1 METIKLTRARA
12 HAGLAAMLLG
22 SVAWSGGALAQ
33 NVSNTN
39 TNTNTNAV
47 TTSTTTTNAA
57 TTNAATTDAITNNA
71 VTANG
76 AARGQNNNSGGNAG
90 GASSRAPTDPGVR
103 GGDPGAGGALQ
114 GLNDV
119 ERQYFDVA
127 KDVFQEVD
135 AVAEGLGPTFN
146 LDSCSGCHSQ
156 PTIGGTSPA
165 TNPQVAIATAAG
177 AKNVVPPFITANG
190 PVREARFVR
199 NRDGSPDGGVHGLF
213 VITGRSDAAGCNIA
227 QPNFAAELAR
237 NNVIFRIPTPLFGL
251 GLVENV
257 SDGALEASLA
267 ANTQQKRSLGIS
279 GRFNRNGNDGTI
291 ARFGWKAQ
299 NKSLLLFSGEAY
311 NVEMGITNELFQNE
325 RNNDPNCQLNATPED
340 TTPLESE
347 NTASPSASFQNDI
360 DLFAAFMRLS
370 APPTPASAAATPVAQ
385 ATPAGQAT
393 GTAGATTTTG
403 AAGAT
408 TTTGA
413 AGATTTTGTAGAA
426 TTTGTAS
433 GTTTT
438 TGAATATS
446 TLMASAAADASSV
459 LPSAAGSSSA
469 QSSSSAS
476 SGASVT
482 RGTQVFSN
490 VGCQA
495 CHTKSLTTAKSALT
509 GQSNVT
515 IQPFSDFALHEM
527 GTGLADGVSQGTAN
541 GNEFRTA
548 PLWGVGQRIFFL
560 HDGRTKD
567 LHEAIQQHASRGS
580 EANTVINNYNLLS
593 RDDKQSLLVF
603 LRSL

>member
-12 HAGLAAMLLG
+12 HAGIAAMLLG

-33 NVSNTN
+33 NVSNT
-39 TNTNTNAV
+39 TPNAV
-47 TTSTTTTNAA
+47 ATSTTTTDAAA
-57 TTNAATTDAITNNA
+57 TTNAT
-71 VTANG
+71 TANA
-76 AARGQNNNSGGNAG
+76 AARGQNNNSGGS
-90 GASSRAPTDPGVR
+90 SSRSAPTDPGVR
-103 GGDPGAGGALQ
+103 GGDPGAGGALT

-127 KDVFQEVD
+127 KEVFQEVD
-135 AVAEGLGPTFN
+135 AGPDGLGPTFN

-165 TNPQVAIATAAG
+165 TNPQVAVATLMG
-177 AKNVVPPFITANG
+177 AKNVVPPFITATG
-190 PVREARFVR
+190 PIREARFVR

-213 VITGRSDAAGCNIA
+213 VITGRSDAPGCNIA

-237 NNVIFRIPTPLFGL
+237 NNVVFRIPTPVFGL

-257 SDGALEASLA
+257 SDGTLEASLA
-267 ANTQQKRSLGIS
+267 ANAQQKRALGIS

-325 RNNDPNCQLNATPED
+325 RNSDPACQFKATPND
-340 TTPLESE
+340 STPLVSE
-347 NTASPSASFQNDI
+347 ETASPSGSFQSDI
-360 DLFAAFMRLS
+360 DLFAAFMRFS
-370 APPTPASAAATPVAQ
+370 APPTPASATATPVAQ
-385 ATPAGQAT
+385 AVPAGQ
-393 GTAGATTTTG
+393 TTG
-403 AAGAT
+403 AATA
-408 TTTGA
+408 TTGA
-413 AGATTTTGTAGAA
+413 A
-426 TTTGTAS
+426 S
-433 GTTTT
+433 GTTA
-438 TGAATATS
+438 AATATS
-446 TLMASAAADASSV
+446 TLMASASADASSV
-459 LPSAAGSSSA
+459 MAAAAGSSAA
-469 QSSSSAS
+469 QPSSTAS
-476 SGASVT
+476 SGTSVT
-482 RGTQVFSN
+482 RGGQVFSN

-495 CHTKSLTTAKSALT
+495 CHTKTLTTEKSPLT

-515 IQPFSDFALHEM
+515 IQPFSDFAVHEM

-593 RDDKQSLLVF
+593 RDDKQSLLNF

>member
-1 METIKLTRARA
+1 METIKLARARTL
-12 HAGLAAMLLG
+12 AGLAAMLLG
-22 SVAWSGGALAQ
+22 SVAWSGTAFAQ
-33 NVSNTN
+33 DVSNPTAAAANAN
-39 TNTNTNAV
+39 TT
-47 TTSTTTTNAA
+47 AA
-57 TTNAATTDAITNNA
+57 TAGVNANA
-71 VTANG
+71 VTANTAG
-76 AARGQNNNSGGNAG
+76 RGQNNNSG

-103 GGDPGAGGALQ
+103 GGDPGAGGALP

-135 AVAEGLGPTFN
+135 AAADGLGPRFN

-165 TNPQVAIATAAG
+165 TNPQVAVATLMG
-177 AKNVVPPFITANG
+177 AKNVVPSFITANG

-213 VITGRSDAAGCNIA
+213 VITGRSDAPGCNIA

-237 NNVIFRIPTPLFGL
+237 NNVVFRIPTPVFGL
-251 GLVENV
+251 GLVENI

-267 ANTQQKRSLGIS
+267 ANAQQKRALGIS

-325 RNNDPNCQLNATPED
+325 RESDPACQFKVTPNDS
-340 TTPLESE
+340 TPLVSE

-360 DLFAAFMRLS
+360 DLFAAFMRFS
-370 APPTPASAAATPVAQ
+370 APPTPASSAATPVAQ
-385 ATPAGQAT
+385 SSGALNTTAGQ
-393 GTAGATTTTG
+393 TTG
-403 AAGAT
+403 AA
-408 TTTGA
+408 
-413 AGATTTTGTAGAA
+413 AGASTTSSSAS
-426 TTTGTAS
+426 TAS
-433 GTTTT
+433 SPTSAASGSASTTSDAASTAPST
-438 TGAATATS
+438 ASTASSPASTVVASATA
-446 TLMASAAADASSV
+446 DVSSV
-459 LPSAAGSSSA
+459 MTAAAGSSTA
-469 QSSSSAS
+469 QPSSSAS

-482 RGTQVFSN
+482 RGNQVFSN

-495 CHTKSLTTAKSALT
+495 CHTKTFTTEKSPMT

-515 IQPFSDFALHEM
+515 LQPFSDFAVHEM
-527 GTGLADGVSQGTAN
+527 GTGLADGVSQGSAN

-580 EANTVINNYNLLS
+580 EANAVINNYNLLS
-593 RDDKQSLLVF
+593 RDDKQALINY

>member
-1 METIKLTRARA
+1 METIKLTRARTL
-12 HAGLAAMLLG
+12 AGLAAMLLG
-22 SVAWSGGALAQ
+22 SVAWSATALAQ
-33 NVSNTN
+33 DVSNPT
-39 TNTNTNAV
+39 TSAATANTNAA
-47 TTSTTTTNAA
+47 NA
-57 TTNAATTDAITNNA
+57 NANVDANA
-71 VTANG
+71 VTANTAG
-76 AARGQNNNSGGNAG
+76 RGQNNNSG

-103 GGDPGAGGALQ
+103 GGDPGAGGALP

-135 AVAEGLGPTFN
+135 AAVDGLGPRFN

-165 TNPQVAIATAAG
+165 TNPQVAVATLMG
-177 AKNVVPPFITANG
+177 AKNVVPSFITANG
-190 PVREARFVR
+190 PIREARFVR
-199 NRDGSPDGGVHGLF
+199 NRDGSPDGGVHSLF
-213 VITGRSDAAGCNIA
+213 VITGRSDAPGCNIA

-237 NNVIFRIPTPLFGL
+237 NNVVFRIPTPVFGL
-251 GLVENV
+251 GLVENI

-267 ANTQQKRSLGIS
+267 ANAQQKRALGIS

-325 RNNDPNCQLNATPED
+325 RDSDPACQFKVTPNDS
-340 TTPLESE
+340 TPLVSE
-347 NTASPSASFQNDI
+347 NTASPAASFQNDI
-360 DLFAAFMRLS
+360 DLFAAFMRFS
-370 APPTPASAAATPVAQ
+370 APPTPASATATPVAQ
-385 ATPAGQAT
+385 ATGASNVTAGQ
-393 GTAGATTTTG
+393 
-403 AAGAT
+403 
-408 TTTGA
+408 
-413 AGATTTTGTAGAA
+413 TTGTATGAS
-426 TTTGTAS
+426 TTPSSASTSSAASTAS
-433 GTTTT
+433 TAPSAASTVV
-438 TGAATATS
+438 ASATA
-446 TLMASAAADASSV
+446 DISSV
-459 LPSAAGSSSA
+459 MTAAAGSSTA
-469 QSSSSAS
+469 QPSSSAS

-482 RGTQVFSN
+482 RGNQVFSN

-495 CHTKSLTTAKSALT
+495 CHTKTLTTEKSPLT

-515 IQPFSDFALHEM
+515 IQPFSDFAVHEM

-580 EANTVINNYNLLS
+580 EANAVINNYNLLS
-593 RDDKQSLLVF
+593 RDDKQALINY

>member
-1 METIKLTRARA
+1 METIKLARARSL
-12 HAGLAAMLLG
+12 AGLAAMLLG
-22 SVAWSGGALAQ
+22 SVAWSGAALAQ
-33 NVSNTN
+33 DVSNPT
-39 TNTNTNAV
+39 TSAATANTNAV
-47 TTSTTTTNAA
+47 TAN
-57 TTNAATTDAITNNA
+57 
-71 VTANG
+71 TAG
-76 AARGQNNNSGGNAG
+76 RGQNNNSS
-90 GASSRAPTDPGVR
+90 GASSRTPVDPGVR
-103 GGDPGAGGALQ
+103 GGDPGAGGALP

-135 AVAEGLGPTFN
+135 AGPDGLGPTFN

-165 TNPQVAIATAAG
+165 TNPQVAVATLMG
-177 AKNVVPPFITANG
+177 AKNVVPSFVTANG

-213 VITGRSDAAGCNIA
+213 VITGRSDAPGCNIA

-237 NNVIFRIPTPLFGL
+237 NNVVFRIPTPLFGL
-251 GLVENV
+251 GLVENI

-267 ANTQQKRSLGIS
+267 ANAQQKRSLGIS

-325 RNNDPNCQLNATPED
+325 RESDPACQFKATPND
-340 TTPLESE
+340 STPLVSE
-347 NTASPSASFQNDI
+347 ETASPSASFQSDI
-360 DLFAAFMRLS
+360 DLFAAFMRFS
-370 APPTPASAAATPVAQ
+370 APPTPAAAAAATPVASAASVTN
-385 ATPAGQAT
+385 ATAGQ
-393 GTAGATTTTG
+393 
-403 AAGAT
+403 
-408 TTTGA
+408 
-413 AGATTTTGTAGAA
+413 TTGTATGAS
-426 TTTGTAS
+426 TAS
-433 GTTTT
+433 SSASTASSTASTVV
-438 TGAATATS
+438 ASATA
-446 TLMASAAADASSV
+446 DVSSV
-459 LPSAAGSSSA
+459 IGAAAGSSAA
-469 QSSSSAS
+469 QPSSSAS
-476 SGASVT
+476 STASVT
-482 RGTQVFSN
+482 RGNQVFSN

-495 CHTKSLTTAKSALT
+495 CHTKTFTTAKSPLT

-515 IQPFSDFALHEM
+515 LQPFSDFAVHDM
-527 GTGLADGVSQGTAN
+527 GTGLVDGVSQGTAN

-580 EANTVINNYNLLS
+580 EANAVINNYNLLS
-593 RDDKQSLLVF
+593 RDDKQALVNY

>member
-1 METIKLTRARA
+1 METIKLARARTL
-12 HAGLAAMLLG
+12 AGLAAMLLG
-22 SVAWSGGALAQ
+22 SAAWSGTAVAQ
-33 NVSNTN
+33 VASNPT
-39 TNTNTNAV
+39 TAAAANTNAA
-47 TTSTTTTNAA
+47 NA
-57 TTNAATTDAITNNA
+57 NADTNA
-71 VTANG
+71 VTAN
-76 AARGQNNNSGGNAG
+76 AAGRGQNNNSG

-103 GGDPGAGGALQ
+103 GGDPGAGGALP

-135 AVAEGLGPTFN
+135 AAADGLGPTFN

-165 TNPQVAIATAAG
+165 TNPQVAVATLMG
-177 AKNVVPPFITANG
+177 AKNVVPSFITANG
-190 PVREARFVR
+190 PIREARFVR

-213 VITGRSDAAGCNIA
+213 VITGRSDAPGCNIA

-237 NNVIFRIPTPLFGL
+237 NNVVFRIPTPVFGL
-251 GLVENV
+251 GLVENI

-267 ANTQQKRSLGIS
+267 ANAQQKRALGIS

-325 RNNDPNCQLNATPED
+325 RNSDPACQFKVTPNDS
-340 TTPLESE
+340 TPLVSE

-360 DLFAAFMRLS
+360 DLFAAFMRFS
-370 APPTPASAAATPVAQ
+370 APPTPASAAAAPVAR
-385 ATPAGQAT
+385 ATGASNVTAGQ
-393 GTAGATTTTG
+393 
-403 AAGAT
+403 
-408 TTTGA
+408 
-413 AGATTTTGTAGAA
+413 TTGTATGAS
-426 TTTGTAS
+426 TAS
-433 GTTTT
+433 SPTSTTSSPASTVV
-438 TGAATATS
+438 ASATA
-446 TLMASAAADASSV
+446 DVSSV
-459 LPSAAGSSSA
+459 MNAVAGSSAAQRSA
-469 QSSSSAS
+469 SAS

-482 RGTQVFSN
+482 RGNQVFSN

-495 CHTKSLTTAKSALT
+495 CHTKTFTTEKSPLT

-515 IQPFSDFALHEM
+515 IQPFSDFAVHEM
-527 GTGLADGVSQGTAN
+527 GTGLADGVSQGSAN

-580 EANTVINNYNLLS
+580 EANAVINNYNLLS
-593 RDDKQSLLVF
+593 RDDKQALVNF

>member
-39 TNTNTNAV
+39 TNAV

-57 TTNAATTDAITNNA
+57 TTNAATTDAITNSA

-76 AARGQNNNSGGNAG
+76 VARGQNNNSGGNAG

-119 ERQYFDVA
+119 ERQFFDVA
-127 KDVFQEVD
+127 KEVFQEVD

-177 AKNVVPPFITANG
+177 AKNVVPPFVTANG

-227 QPNFAAELAR
+227 QPNFAAELAG

-393 GTAGATTTTG
+393 G
-403 AAGAT
+403 
-408 TTTGA
+408 A
-413 AGATTTTGTAGAA
+413 AGATTTTGTA
-426 TTTGTAS
+426 S
-433 GTTTT
+433 GTTT

>member
-1 METIKLTRARA
+1 METIKLTRART
-12 HAGLAAMLLG
+12 HAAVAAMLLG

-39 TNTNTNAV
+39 PNAV

-57 TTNAATTDAITNNA
+57 TTDAATTSAMTNNA
-71 VTANG
+71 VTVN
-76 AARGQNNNSGGNAG
+76 AAAAQNNNSGG
-90 GASSRAPTDPGVR
+90 ASSRGAPTDPGVR
-103 GGDPGAGGALQ
+103 GGDPGAGGALP

-127 KDVFQEVD
+127 KEVFQEVD
-135 AVAEGLGPTFN
+135 AGPDGLGPRFN

-165 TNPQVAIATAAG
+165 TNPQVTVATLMG
-177 AKNVVPPFITANG
+177 AKNVVPPFVTANG

-199 NRDGSPDGGVHGLF
+199 NRDGSPDGGVHSLF

-237 NNVIFRIPTPLFGL
+237 NNVVFRIPTPVFGL

-257 SDGALEASLA
+257 SDGTLEAALA
-267 ANTQQKRSLGIS
+267 ANAQQKRALGIS
-279 GRFNRNGNDGTI
+279 GHFNHNGNDGTI

-325 RNNDPNCQLNATPED
+325 RDSDPAWQFKVTPNDS
-340 TTPLESE
+340 TPLVSAE
-347 NTASPSASFQNDI
+347 TASPSASFQNDI
-360 DLFAAFMRLS
+360 DLFAAFMRFS

-385 ATPAGQAT
+385 TAPAAQ
-393 GTAGATTTTG
+393 TTG
-403 AAGAT
+403 AATA
-408 TTTGA
+408 TTGA
-413 AGATTTTGTAGAA
+413 ATATTGAA
-426 TTTGTAS
+426 S
-433 GTTTT
+433 GTTT

-446 TLMASAAADASSV
+446 TLMASASAD
-459 LPSAAGSSSA
+459 
-469 QSSSSAS
+469 
-476 SGASVT
+476 
-482 RGTQVFSN
+482 
-490 VGCQA
+490 GCQA
-495 CHTKSLTTAKSALT
+495 CHIKTLTTAKSPLT

-515 IQPFSDFALHEM
+515 IQPFSDFAVHEM

-567 LHEAIQQHASRGS
+567 LNEAILQHASRGS
-580 EANTVINNYNLLS
+580 EANTVINNYNLLA
-593 RDDKQSLLVF
+593 RDDKQALINY

>member
-1 METIKLTRARA
+1 METIKLTRTRA
-12 HAGLAAMLLG
+12 YAGIAAMLLG

-33 NVSNTN
+33 NVSNT
-39 TNTNTNAV
+39 TPNAV
-47 TTSTTTTNAA
+47 ATSTTTTD
-57 TTNAATTDAITNNA
+57 ATTDNA
-71 VTANG
+71 VTANA
-76 AARGQNNNSGGNAG
+76 AARGQNNNSGGS
-90 GASSRAPTDPGVR
+90 SSRSAPTDPGVR
-103 GGDPGAGGALQ
+103 GGDPGAGGALT

-127 KDVFQEVD
+127 KEVFQEVD
-135 AVAEGLGPTFN
+135 AGPDGLGPRFN

-165 TNPQVAIATAAG
+165 TNPQVAVATLLG
-177 AKNVVPPFITANG
+177 AKNVVPPFITATG
-190 PVREARFVR
+190 PIREARFVR

-213 VITGRSDAAGCNIA
+213 VITGRSDAPGCNIA

-237 NNVIFRIPTPLFGL
+237 NNVVFRIPTPVFGL

-257 SDGALEASLA
+257 SDGALEAALA
-267 ANTQQKRSLGIS
+267 ANAQQKRALGIS

-325 RNNDPNCQLNATPED
+325 RNSDPACQFKVTPNDS
-340 TTPLESE
+340 TPLVSE
-347 NTASPSASFQNDI
+347 ETASASASFQSDI
-360 DLFAAFMRLS
+360 DLFAAFMRFS
-370 APPTPASAAATPVAQ
+370 APPTPASATATPVAQ
-385 ATPAGQAT
+385 TAPAGQ
-393 GTAGATTTTG
+393 TTG
-403 AAGAT
+403 AATA
-408 TTTGA
+408 TTGA
-413 AGATTTTGTAGAA
+413 
-426 TTTGTAS
+426 AS

-438 TGAATATS
+438 AAATATS
-446 TLMASAAADASSV
+446 TLMASASADASSV
-459 LPSAAGSSSA
+459 MTAAAGSSAA
-469 QSSSSAS
+469 QPSSTAS
-476 SGASVT
+476 SGTSVT
-482 RGTQVFSN
+482 RGGQVFSN

-495 CHTKSLTTAKSALT
+495 CHTKTLTTEKSPLT

-515 IQPFSDFALHEM
+515 IQPFSDFAVHEM

-593 RDDKQSLLVF
+593 RDDKQSLLNF

>member
-1 METIKLTRARA
+1 
-12 HAGLAAMLLG
+12 
-22 SVAWSGGALAQ
+22 
-33 NVSNTN
+33 
-39 TNTNTNAV
+39 
-47 TTSTTTTNAA
+47 
-57 TTNAATTDAITNNA
+57 
-71 VTANG
+71 
-76 AARGQNNNSGGNAG
+76 
-90 GASSRAPTDPGVR
+90 
-103 GGDPGAGGALQ
+103 
-114 GLNDV
+114 V

-135 AVAEGLGPTFN
+135 AAADGLGPTFN

-165 TNPQVAIATAAG
+165 TNPQVAVATLMG
-177 AKNVVPPFITANG
+177 AKNVVPSFITANG
-190 PVREARFVR
+190 PIREARFVR

-213 VITGRSDAAGCNIA
+213 VITGRSDAPGCNIA

-237 NNVIFRIPTPLFGL
+237 NNVVFRSPTPVFGL
-251 GLVENV
+251 GLVENI

-267 ANTQQKRSLGIS
+267 ANAQQKRALGIS

-325 RNNDPNCQLNATPED
+325 RNSDPACQFKVTPNDS
-340 TTPLESE
+340 TPLVSE

-360 DLFAAFMRLS
+360 DLFAAFMRFS
-370 APPTPASAAATPVAQ
+370 APPTPATATPVAQ
-385 ATPAGQAT
+385 ATGGPNVTAGQ
-393 GTAGATTTTG
+393 
-403 AAGAT
+403 
-408 TTTGA
+408 
-413 AGATTTTGTAGAA
+413 TTGTATGAS
-426 TTTGTAS
+426 TAS
-433 GTTTT
+433 SPTSTVV
-438 TGAATATS
+438 AIATAAGAS
-446 TLMASAAADASSV
+446 TAQ
-459 LPSAAGSSSA
+459 PSSSA
-469 QSSSSAS
+469 A

-482 RGTQVFSN
+482 RGNQVFSN

-495 CHTKSLTTAKSALT
+495 CHTKTFTTEKSPLT

-515 IQPFSDFALHEM
+515 LQPLSDFALHEM

-580 EANTVINNYNLLS
+580 EANGVINNYNLLS
-593 RDDKQSLLVF
+593 RDDKQALINY

>member
-1 METIKLTRARA
+1 METIKLARARTL
-12 HAGLAAMLLG
+12 AGLAAMLLG
-22 SVAWSGGALAQ
+22 SAAWSGTALAQ
-33 NVSNTN
+33 DVSNPAASTA
-39 TNTNTNAV
+39 NAD
-47 TTSTTTTNAA
+47 T
-57 TTNAATTDAITNNA
+57 NA
-71 VTANG
+71 VTANTAG
-76 AARGQNNNSGGNAG
+76 RAQNNNSG

-103 GGDPGAGGALQ
+103 GGDPGAGGALP

-135 AVAEGLGPTFN
+135 AGPDGLGPRFN

-165 TNPQVAIATAAG
+165 TNPQVAVATLMG
-177 AKNVVPPFITANG
+177 AKNVVPSFITANG
-190 PVREARFVR
+190 PIREARFVR
-199 NRDGSPDGGVHGLF
+199 NRDGSPDGGVHSLF
-213 VITGRSDAAGCNIA
+213 VITGRSDAPGCNIA

-237 NNVIFRIPTPLFGL
+237 NNVVFRIPTPVFGL

-257 SDGALEASLA
+257 SDGTLEASLA
-267 ANTQQKRSLGIS
+267 ANAQQKRALGIS

-325 RNNDPNCQLNATPED
+325 RDSDPNCQFKATPND
-340 TTPLESE
+340 STPLVSE
-347 NTASPSASFQNDI
+347 NTASPSASFQSDI
-360 DLFAAFMRLS
+360 DLFAAFMRFS
-370 APPTPASAAATPVAQ
+370 APPTPASSAATPVAQ
-385 ATPAGQAT
+385 ASDALNATAGQ
-393 GTAGATTTTG
+393 
-403 AAGAT
+403 
-408 TTTGA
+408 
-413 AGATTTTGTAGAA
+413 
-426 TTTGTAS
+426 
-433 GTTTT
+433 T
-438 TGAATATS
+438 TGAATGASTTS
-446 TLMASAAADASSV
+446 SPASTVVASATADVSSV
-459 LPSAAGSSSA
+459 MTAAAGSSTA
-469 QSSSSAS
+469 QPSSTAS

-482 RGTQVFSN
+482 RGNQVFSN

-495 CHTKSLTTAKSALT
+495 CHTKTLTTAKSQLT

-515 IQPFSDFALHEM
+515 IQPFSDFAVHEM
-527 GTGLADGVSQGTAN
+527 GTGLADGVSQGSAN

-580 EANTVINNYNLLS
+580 EANAVINNYNLLS
-593 RDDKQSLLVF
+593 RDDKQALINY

>member
-33 NVSNTN
+33 NVST
-39 TNTNTNAV
+39 TSPNAV

-57 TTNAATTDAITNNA
+57 TTNAATTDAATTNA
-71 VTANG
+71 VTVNA
-76 AARGQNNNSGGNAG
+76 AARGQNNNSGG
-90 GASSRAPTDPGVR
+90 ASSRSGATDPGVR

-127 KDVFQEVD
+127 KEVFQEVD
-135 AVAEGLGPTFN
+135 AGPDGLGPRFN

-156 PTIGGTSPA
+156 PAIGGTSPT
-165 TNPQVAIATAAG
+165 TNPQVAVATMMG
-177 AKNVVPPFITANG
+177 AKNVVPPCITAIW
-190 PVREARFVR
+190 PIREARFVR
-199 NRDGSPDGGVHGLF
+199 NRDGSPDGCVHSLF
-213 VITGRSDAAGCNIA
+213 VITGRSDTPGCNIA

-237 NNVIFRIPTPLFGL
+237 NNVVFRIPTPVIGL

-257 SDGALEASLA
+257 SDGTLEASLA
-267 ANTQQKRSLGIS
+267 ANAQQKRALGIS
-279 GRFNRNGNDGTI
+279 GRFNHNGNDGTI

-325 RNNDPNCQLNATPED
+325 RDSDPACQFKVTPNDS
-340 TTPLESE
+340 TPLVSE
-347 NTASPSASFQNDI
+347 NTASPAASFQNDI
-360 DLFAAFMRLS
+360 DLFAAFMRFS

-385 ATPAGQAT
+385 TAPAGQ
-393 GTAGATTTTG
+393 TTG
-403 AAGAT
+403 AATA
-408 TTTGA
+408 TTGA
-413 AGATTTTGTAGAA
+413 A
-426 TTTGTAS
+426 S
-433 GTTTT
+433 GTTT

-446 TLMASAAADASSV
+446 TLMASASADASSV
-459 LPSAAGSSSA
+459 MTAAAGSSAA
-469 QSSSSAS
+469 QPSSTAS
-476 SGASVT
+476 SGTSVT
-482 RGTQVFSN
+482 RGGQVFSN

-495 CHTKSLTTAKSALT
+495 CHTKTLTTEKSPLT
-509 GQSNVT
+509 GQSNVA
-515 IQPFSDFALHEM
+515 IQPFSDFAVHEM

-567 LHEAIQQHASRGS
+567 LYEAIQQHASRGS

>member
-1 METIKLTRARA
+1 METIKLARARTL
-12 HAGLAAMLLG
+12 AGLAAMLLG
-22 SVAWSGGALAQ
+22 TAAWSGTALAQ
-33 NVSNTN
+33 VVSNPT
-39 TNTNTNAV
+39 TSAATANTNAA
-47 TTSTTTTNAA
+47 NA
-57 TTNAATTDAITNNA
+57 NTDTNA
-71 VTANG
+71 VTAN
-76 AARGQNNNSGGNAG
+76 AAGRGQNNNSG

-103 GGDPGAGGALQ
+103 GGDPGAGGALP
-114 GLNDV
+114 GLSDV

-135 AVAEGLGPTFN
+135 AAADGLGPTFN

-165 TNPQVAIATAAG
+165 TNPQVTVATLMG
-177 AKNVVPPFITANG
+177 AKNVVPPFVTANG
-190 PVREARFVR
+190 PIREARFVR

-213 VITGRSDAAGCNIA
+213 VITGRSDAVGCNIA

-237 NNVIFRIPTPLFGL
+237 NNVVFRIPTPVFGL

-257 SDGALEASLA
+257 SDGTLEASLA
-267 ANTQQKRSLGIS
+267 ANAQQKRGLGIS

-325 RNNDPNCQLNATPED
+325 RESDPACQFKVTPNDS
-340 TTPLESE
+340 TPLVSE

-360 DLFAAFMRLS
+360 DLFAAFMRFS
-370 APPTPASAAATPVAQ
+370 APPTPASAAAAPVAQ
-385 ATPAGQAT
+385 ATGASNVAAGQ
-393 GTAGATTTTG
+393 
-403 AAGAT
+403 
-408 TTTGA
+408 
-413 AGATTTTGTAGAA
+413 TTGTGTGASTASSPASTASSPASPAPGAA
-426 TTTGTAS
+426 STVVAS
-433 GTTTT
+433 
-438 TGAATATS
+438 ATA
-446 TLMASAAADASSV
+446 DVSSV
-459 LPSAAGSSSA
+459 MATAAGSSTA
-469 QSSSSAS
+469 QPSSSAA
-476 SGASVT
+476 SGATVT
-482 RGTQVFSN
+482 RGNQVFSN

-495 CHTKSLTTAKSALT
+495 CHTKTFTTEKSPLT

-515 IQPFSDFALHEM
+515 IQPFSDFAVHEM
-527 GTGLADGVSQGTAN
+527 GTGLADGVSQGSAN

-580 EANTVINNYNLLS
+580 EANAVINNYNLLS
-593 RDDKQSLLVF
+593 RDDKQALVNY

>member
-1 METIKLTRARA
+1 METIKLTRTRA
-12 HAGLAAMLLG
+12 HAGVAAMLLG

-39 TNTNTNAV
+39 PNAV

-57 TTNAATTDAITNNA
+57 TTDAATTNAMTNNA
-71 VTANG
+71 VTVN
-76 AARGQNNNSGGNAG
+76 AAAAQNNNSGG
-90 GASSRAPTDPGVR
+90 ASSRGAPTDPGVR
-103 GGDPGAGGALQ
+103 GGDPGAGGALP

-127 KDVFQEVD
+127 KEVFQEVD
-135 AVAEGLGPTFN
+135 AGPDGLGPRFN

-156 PTIGGTSPA
+156 PTIGGTSPT
-165 TNPQVAIATAAG
+165 TNPQVTVATLMG
-177 AKNVVPPFITANG
+177 AKNVVPPFVTANG

-199 NRDGSPDGGVHGLF
+199 NRDGSPDGGVHSLF

-237 NNVIFRIPTPLFGL
+237 NNVVFRIPTPVFGL

-257 SDGALEASLA
+257 SDGTLEAALA
-267 ANTQQKRSLGIS
+267 ANAQQKRALGIS
-279 GRFNRNGNDGTI
+279 GHFNHNGNDGTI

-325 RNNDPNCQLNATPED
+325 RDSDPACQFKVTPNDS
-340 TTPLESE
+340 TPLVSAE
-347 NTASPSASFQNDI
+347 TASPSASFQNDI
-360 DLFAAFMRLS
+360 DLFAAFMRFS
-370 APPTPASAAATPVAQ
+370 APPTPASAAATPIAQ
-385 ATPAGQAT
+385 TAPAAQ
-393 GTAGATTTTG
+393 TTG
-403 AAGAT
+403 AATA
-408 TTTGA
+408 TTGA
-413 AGATTTTGTAGAA
+413 ATATTGAA
-426 TTTGTAS
+426 S
-433 GTTTT
+433 GTTT

-446 TLMASAAADASSV
+446 TLMASASADASSV
-459 LPSAAGSSSA
+459 LPSAAGSAAA
-469 QSSSSAS
+469 QPSSSAS
-476 SGASVT
+476 TSASVT

-495 CHTKSLTTAKSALT
+495 CHIKTLTTAKSPLT

-515 IQPFSDFALHEM
+515 IQPFSDFAVHEM

-567 LHEAIQQHASRGS
+567 LNEAILQHASRGS
-580 EANTVINNYNLLS
+580 EANTVINNYNLLA
-593 RDDKQSLLVF
+593 RDDKQALLNY